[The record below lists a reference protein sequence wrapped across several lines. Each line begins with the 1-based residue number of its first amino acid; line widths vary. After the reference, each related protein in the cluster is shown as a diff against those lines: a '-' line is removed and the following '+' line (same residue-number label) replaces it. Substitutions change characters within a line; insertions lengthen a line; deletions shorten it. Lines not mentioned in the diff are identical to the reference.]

1 MGFFSKINSS
11 RVTDKSTRSR
21 RSGHTDD
28 SKEGSESR
36 ELAGREMMN
45 RAERELYQFE
55 APQQEL
61 GLSDLIAKHK
71 SGQRFQFL
79 ALTGGESETFEAR
92 MRRMT
97 TFRPRTNKSMI
108 PLNDLPHIKLTNDSE
123 DLNLASIMPKKGVGE
138 YIRISG
144 VSGYFAPTVSVMS
157 KFSKVKIALMD
168 SRFEPPAEIQSV
180 LTNTNMD
187 AKIELSMDYCVPRLA
202 AAKLRLIVTREQAVM
217 AAGEQWG
224 ALQAQVILEQTSFP
238 YMSEMKRVIGILGP
252 TASALEDHEVNPN
265 TLDITMTENN
275 RKLIRELYQQGDV
288 ADEGEAIIVKKKAT
302 QYAKSSIKSLPKGEL
317 AESSGVARPGWEHMS
332 NLRKP
337 QIAAEEASVEPDSD
351 DDSDYN
357 PQTVLRAKEE
367 WEKEQTRLRL
377 QHDILSDT
385 TEEIPRPATPPMATR
400 KSAIKPAH
408 NRMDSLVQ
416 QPTLTRAP
424 FEPLQKRGV
433 QFTESGV

>member
-1 MGFFSKINSS
+1 MGFFSKINK
-11 RVTDKSTRSR
+11 TGNNEKAGRSR
-21 RSGHTDD
+21 RTRQAI
-28 SKEGSESR
+28 EAGSNDESR
-36 ELAGREMMN
+36 ELAGKEMMN

-55 APQQEL
+55 APQQDL

-71 SGQRFQFL
+71 AGQRFQFL
-79 ALTGGESETFEAR
+79 ALTGGETETFEAR

-97 TFRPRTNKSMI
+97 TFRPRTNKTMI
-108 PLNDLPHIKLTNDSE
+108 PLNELPHIKLINDSE
-123 DLNLASIMPKKGVGE
+123 DLNLASVLPKKGVGE

-144 VSGYFAPTVSVMS
+144 VCAYFSPTVSVMS
-157 KFSKVKIALMD
+157 KFSKVKVALMD
-168 SRFEPPAEIQSV
+168 SRFEPPGEIQSV
-180 LTNTNMD
+180 TTNTNMD
-187 AKIELSMDYCVPRLA
+187 AKIELSMDYCIPRMS

-217 AAGEQWG
+217 AFGEQWG

-275 RKLIRELYQQGDV
+275 RQAMRELYQQGDI

-302 QYAKSSIKSLPKGEL
+302 QYAKSSIKTLPKGEL
-317 AESSGVARPGWEHMS
+317 AESSGVVRPGWEHLS

-357 PQTVLRAKEE
+357 PQTVLKAKED
-367 WEKEQTRLRL
+367 WEKEQNRLRL
-377 QHDILSDT
+377 QHEVMSDT
-385 TEEIPRPATPPMATR
+385 TEEILRPATPPIAIR
-400 KSAIKPAH
+400 KSAIKPVH
-408 NRMDSLVQ
+408 SRMDSLVQ
-416 QPTLTRAP
+416 QPTLSRAP
-424 FEPLQKRGV
+424 LEPLQKRGV